1 MEKLST
7 ILTMS
12 SSMNTPQENVYDTVV
27 QGRPCAQTEQN
38 NSRPQNPELGYNN
51 FDDMQFLLLNN
62 MTQEEYNKFINN
74 YHILQRYK

>member
-1 MEKLST
+1 
-7 ILTMS
+7 
-12 SSMNTPQENVYDTVV
+12 MNTPNQQENIYDTVV

>member
-1 MEKLST
+1 
-7 ILTMS
+7 MS
-12 SSMNTPQENVYDTVV
+12 SSMNTPNQQENVYDTVV

-51 FDDMQFLLLNN
+51 FDDMQFLLFNN

>member
-1 MEKLST
+1 
-7 ILTMS
+7 MS
-12 SSMNTPQENVYDTVV
+12 SSMNTPNQQENVYDTVV